1 MVEPVRNAVFD
12 EPWQAQLFAIT
23 VKLSE
28 AGHFS
33 WPEWTE
39 HFGTVQKAAAKASA
53 PDDGSAYYDSWLQAL
68 ESLILERG
76 LADTDTL
83 AYQKQAW
90 IEAYLH
96 TPHGEPVEVS
106 LPEEHD

>member
-1 MVEPVRNAVFD
+1 MDELAPNAVFD
-12 EPWQAQLFAIT
+12 EPWHAELFAIT

-39 HFGTVQKAAAKASA
+39 HFGAVQKAF
-53 PDDGSAYYDSWLQAL
+53 DGSTYYDAWLEAL

-76 LADTDTL
+76 VADTGTL
-83 AYQKQAW
+83 AGLKQAW
-90 IEAYLH
+90 TEAYLQ
-96 TPHGEPVEVS
+96 TPHGEPVELS
-106 LPEEHD
+106 LPTDHH